1 MDSSLGI
8 TPQLEDF
15 SRQFPGWGAV
25 IVYAAIYAA
34 IGLVAYFLV
43 RIAVVRLIR
52 RQGRRQEEALALPPG
67 SARDRAVAVSR
78 KRLEKVQFGILR
90 VAKVAIALVGF
101 IFLIGD
107 LFPSL
112 DMLSGSL
119 SILLIGGT
127 ALGLAGALQPFIRDI
142 IGGSLLFF
150 EDAYSIGD
158 FVRIAGVEG
167 TVEELHLRRTVIRA
181 PDGSVHVVPNGAV
194 GIATNMSRVWASST
208 VEIVLAHDVE
218 LDRAIAVADA
228 TAATLAE
235 DPDWADRIIEAP
247 RVTRVSDVSPDGV
260 TIRLSGKVVTGEA
273 GAVAGELRR
282 RIHHAYLAEE
292 IPLARRHDAVL
303 GHPTATHGASGTI
316 AQEAPGDGSGG
327 KPGTSLAK
335 PSVVRAGGRRVPV
348 DVTPAPLAVDRRGT
362 GSDPRNPSDRR

>member
-15 SRQFPGWGAV
+15 SRQFPGWGEV
-25 IVYAAIYAA
+25 IVFAAAYAVL
-34 IGLVAYFLV
+34 GVVAYLLV
-43 RIAVVRLIR
+43 RITVVRLIR
-52 RQGRRQEEALALPPG
+52 RQSRRHEATLALPPG
-67 SARDRAVAVSR
+67 AARDRAVAASSR
-78 KRLEKVQFGILR
+78 RLQKVQFAILR
-90 VAKVAIALVGF
+90 VVKIAIALACF

-167 TVEELHLRRTVIRA
+167 TVEELHLRRTVVRA
-181 PDGSVHVVPNGAV
+181 SDGSVHIVPNGAV

-218 LDRAIAVADA
+218 LDRAIAVADI

-260 TIRLSGKVVTGEA
+260 TIRLSGRVVSGEA
-273 GAVAGELRR
+273 GPVAGELRR
-282 RIHHAYLAEE
+282 RLHHACLEAGV
-292 IPLARRHDAVL
+292 PLARRHDAVT
-303 GHPTATHGASGTI
+303 GH
-316 AQEAPGDGSGG
+316 
-327 KPGTSLAK
+327 
-335 PSVVRAGGRRVPV
+335 AGGPPATVPAGPARLGSSRSRAKAV
-348 DVTPAPLAVDRRGT
+348 DPAAGQGRAADAAPDGADRRGT
-362 GSDPRNPSDRR
+362 ASDPRSPGSRR

>member
-1 MDSSLGI
+1 MNSALGI

-15 SRQFPGWGAV
+15 SKQFPGWGEV
-25 IVYAAIYAA
+25 IVFAAIYAA
-34 IGLVAYFLV
+34 IGVVAYFLV
-43 RIAVVRLIR
+43 RIAVVRLIGRQSR
-52 RQGRRQEEALALPPG
+52 RHEATLTLPPG
-67 SARDRAVAVSR
+67 AARDRAVAASH
-78 KRLEKVQFGILR
+78 KRLQKVQFAILR
-90 VAKVAIALVGF
+90 VVKTAIALTCF

-107 LFPSL
+107 IFPSL

-167 TVEELHLRRTVIRA
+167 TVEELHLRRTVVRA
-181 PDGSVHVVPNGAV
+181 SDGSVHIVPNGAV
-194 GIATNMSRVWASST
+194 GIATNMSRVWATST
-208 VEIVLAHDVE
+208 VEIVLAHDFE

-235 DPDWADRIIEAP
+235 DPDWADRVIEAP

-282 RIHHAYLAEE
+282 RIHHAYVEAE

-303 GHPTATHGASGTI
+303 GHPGAAHGATGASGQTY
-316 AQEAPGDGSGG
+316 AAGAAGRPATAPAKAPVVHASGR
-327 KPGTSLAK
+327 KAPAD
-335 PSVVRAGGRRVPV
+335 AE
-348 DVTPAPLAVDRRGT
+348 PAPLGADRRGT
-362 GSDPRNPSDRR
+362 GSDPRTSADRR